1 MEVSNLSAETLKEI
15 QTYNVNEA
23 TITSEYRMSE
33 IRESEVRRTAIQ
45 LTSRYGCFFY
55 VQYIGNNIITLI
67 INLQSTENFL
77 FIATCVLHRKI

>member
-23 TITSEYRMSE
+23 TMTSKYRMRE
-33 IRESEVRRTAIQ
+33 IRESDVRRIAVR

-55 VQYIGNNIITLI
+55 VQIYCEKNSIFFIKCTILI
-67 INLQSTENFL
+67 IKCF
-77 FIATCVLHRKI
+77 V